1 MTKPRQWCFVLRS
14 KILLALILGGTFQI
28 ALAQEYVWAPD
39 FSVGLSIPE
48 ISAEDQNGIL
58 RTFDD
63 LKGEKGLLFMM
74 SRSFD
79 W

>member
-1 MTKPRQWCFVLRS
+1 MSRS
-14 KILLALILGGTFQI
+14 KKFRRILVAAVLGLLFPLQLS
-28 ALAQEYVWAPD
+28 LAQDFVWAPD
-39 FSVGLSIPE
+39 FPVGSTLPPV
-48 ISAEDQNGIL
+48 SAQDQNGNV
-58 RTFDD
+58 RTFAD

>member
-1 MTKPRQWCFVLRS
+1 MSSNK
-14 KILLALILGGTFQI
+14 KILKLMVCAVLSLSFPLQLS
-28 ALAQEYVWAPD
+28 LAQDFVWAPE
-39 FSVGLSIPE
+39 FPVGSTIPPV
-48 ISAEDQNGIL
+48 SAQDQNGNV
-58 RTFDD
+58 RTFAD

>member
-1 MTKPRQWCFVLRS
+1 MITKPHHRIGSLSRF
-14 KILLALILGGTFQI
+14 LLMLMLLGSFQVSI
-28 ALAQEYVWAPD
+28 AQDFVWAPD
-39 FSVGLSIPE
+39 FPVGASIPD
-48 ISAEDQNGIL
+48 ISAVDQDGKL
-58 RTFDD
+58 QTFDD